1 VVYAPFSLAVARLHC
16 PARLAL
22 AHLPPGSAAGQAG
35 SPALQCV
42 APLACPALRGNCL
55 QDRRARTSALR
66 ASVACAAYPFGS
78 SALRLRSD
86 WRARTSALRASVA
99 CAAYPFGSSALRL
112 RSDWRARG
120 SSAFGVF
127 ASLRSPIWLRLR
139 AEASSSCMQ
148 RLFHHPARNPQGC
161 WLCIVPFIQS
171 FRFNRLSP
179 FVTSCQKGR
188 AC

>member
-1 VVYAPFSLAVARLHC
+1 MVYAPFSLAVARLHC

-78 SALRLRSD
+78 SALRLRSN
-86 WRARTSALRASVA
+86 
-99 CAAYPFGSSALRL
+99 
-112 RSDWRARG
+112 WRARG

-139 AEASSSCMQ
+139 AETSSSCMQ

>member
-1 VVYAPFSLAVARLHC
+1 MDYRRFQPFRISHPKLNLILMRRPLGRAALAVSAPFSLAVARLHC

-78 SALRLRSD
+78 SALRLRSN
-86 WRARTSALRASVA
+86 WRARTSALRASASCVRQ
-99 CAAYPFGSSALRL
+99 FGF
-112 RSDWRARG
+112 
-120 SSAFGVF
+120 AFGQTPAHLVCNGC
-127 ASLRSPIWLRLR
+127 SP
-139 AEASSSCMQ
+139 
-148 RLFHHPARNPQGC
+148 
-161 WLCIVPFIQS
+161 VPPETRKVS
-171 FRFNRLSP
+171 GSAP
-179 FVTSCQKGR
+179 
-188 AC
+188 

>member
-1 VVYAPFSLAVARLHC
+1 MHRPLGRAALVVYAPFSLAVARLHC

-42 APLACPALRGNCL
+42 APLACSAKRSNRL
-55 QDRRARTSALR
+55 QDRRARTLALR

-78 SALRLRSD
+78 SALRLRSN
-86 WRARTSALRASVA
+86 WRAR
-99 CAAYPFGSSALRL
+99 
-112 RSDWRARG
+112 D

-139 AEASSSCMQ
+139 AEASSSCM
-148 RLFHHPARNPQGC
+148 PALSWGSAPNPAGT
-161 WLCIVPFIQS
+161 F
-171 FRFNRLSP
+171 
-179 FVTSCQKGR
+179 
-188 AC
+188 